1 MRLAATNLSL
11 PFNADESALMMLLAS
26 ELRVKQED
34 IQSLR
39 ITRHSLDARDKADIR
54 SIYSVSFELST
65 ENAKRV
71 ALLGLKNVGKLPER
85 SEREPERVLF
95 RRMRPL
101 LLSDSALPVFLQRM
115 NLPYAVTR
123 SLLSNEG
130 NPLRSAK
137 RMLKRSFPKGC

>member
-71 ALLGLKNVGKLPER
+71 ALLGLKNVGKLPNVPSANR
-85 SEREPERVLF
+85 SRVLF

-115 NLPYAVTR
+115 NLPNAVTR

>member
-71 ALLGLKNVGKLPER
+71 AFWVLKTSESFPNVPSANGAGYCSAGCAR
-85 SEREPERVLF
+85 CCCRT
-95 RRMRPL
+95 RPC
-101 LLSDSALPVFLQRM
+101 
-115 NLPYAVTR
+115 
-123 SLLSNEG
+123 
-130 NPLRSAK
+130 
-137 RMLKRSFPKGC
+137 RSFCSA